1 MEALHKRLHQ
11 YYEKIGEIEALVI
24 ENKPDL
30 AHRIS
35 KILDIKVDPDHDIE
49 DYGSLELDKKGNIKQ
64 IHT

>member
-1 MEALHKRLHQ
+1 MEALHRRLHD

-30 AHRIS
+30 AHRLS
-35 KILDIKVDPDHDIE
+35 KLLELKIDPDRDGE
-49 DYGSLELDKKGNIKQ
+49 DFGSIELDKKGNIKQ